1 MEETIEVIDVNSQNV
16 ENNQPDE
23 IIEETENAE
32 DIKEEIVNENVE
44 NDKQEEEAKPAPKR
58 KAGRPKESKDKKPRP
73 PRKKVII
80 EEPVEEE
87 ENELPRAIPHSLPIP
102 HESESDKAA
111 LMLQLLQH
119 QAQLRKN
126 KKTQLWASW
135 FR

>member
-16 ENNQPDE
+16 ENNQPAE

-32 DIKEEIVNENVE
+32 DIKEEVVNENVE
-44 NDKQEEEAKPAPKR
+44 NDKQGEVKPVPKK

-73 PRKKVII
+73 SRKKVIF

-87 ENELPRAIPHSLPIP
+87 EEQELPRAIPHSFPIP